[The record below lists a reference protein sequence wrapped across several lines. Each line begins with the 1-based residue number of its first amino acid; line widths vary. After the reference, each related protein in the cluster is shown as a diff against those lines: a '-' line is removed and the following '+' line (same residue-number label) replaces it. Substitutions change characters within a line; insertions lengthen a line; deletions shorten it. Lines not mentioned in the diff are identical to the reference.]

1 MKNKIIFI
9 LLFISAII
17 YSKTVVPISL
27 TALPKKA
34 QEFIEWVYPQIP
46 AEEIKMD
53 KGIYTVKLVNNAK
66 ISFTADGNWIKIDGY
81 YNYVSEK
88 VLPEAV
94 INSINSINSFLANS
108 KIVDIEKKSGAY
120 KIRFSDRK
128 VIRITESGNI
138 IYQ

>member
-9 LLFISAII
+9 LLFVFATII
-17 YSKTVVPISL
+17 YAKPKISP
-27 TALPKKA
+27 TSLPKNA

-46 AEEIKMD
+46 IEEMKMD
-53 KGIYTVKLVNNAK
+53 KSVYTVKLMNDAK

-81 YNYVSEK
+81 YNYVPEK

-94 INSINSINSFLANS
+94 INSINSFLSNS
-108 KIVDIEKKSGAY
+108 KISDVEKKAGVY

-128 VIRITESGNI
+128 VIRITDSGNI
-138 IYQ
+138 IYQGF

>member
-9 LLFISAII
+9 LLFVFATII
-17 YSKTVVPISL
+17 YAKPKISP
-27 TALPKKA
+27 TSLPKNA

-46 AEEIKMD
+46 IEEMKMD
-53 KGIYTVKLVNNAK
+53 KSVYTVKLANDAK

-81 YNYVSEK
+81 YNYVPEK

-94 INSINSINSFLANS
+94 INSINSFLANS
-108 KIVDIEKKSGAY
+108 KIVDVEKKAGVY

-128 VIRITESGNI
+128 VIRITDSGNI
-138 IYQ
+138 IYQGF

>member
-9 LLFISAII
+9 LLFISAVI

-27 TALPKKA
+27 TALPKNA
-34 QEFIEWVYPQIP
+34 QEFIESIYPQIP

-81 YNYVSEK
+81 YNYVPEK

-94 INSINSINSFLANS
+94 INSINSFLANS

-120 KIRFSDRK
+120 KIRFSNRK

-138 IYQ
+138 IYQGF

>member
-9 LLFISAII
+9 LLFISAVI

-27 TALPKKA
+27 TALPKNA

-53 KGIYTVKLVNNAK
+53 KGIYMVKLVNNAK
-66 ISFTADGNWIKIDGY
+66 ISFTADGNWIKIDSY
-81 YNYVSEK
+81 YNYVPEK

-94 INSINSINSFLANS
+94 INSINSFLANS

-138 IYQ
+138 IYQGF

>member
-9 LLFISAII
+9 LLFVFATII
-17 YSKTVVPISL
+17 YAKPKISP
-27 TALPKKA
+27 TSLPKNA

-46 AEEIKMD
+46 IEEMKMD
-53 KGIYTVKLVNNAK
+53 KSVYTVKLVNDAK

-81 YNYVSEK
+81 YNYVPEK

-94 INSINSINSFLANS
+94 INSINSFLSNS
-108 KIVDIEKKSGAY
+108 KISDVEKKAGVY

-128 VIRITESGNI
+128 VIRITDSGNI
-138 IYQ
+138 IYQGF

>member
-9 LLFISAII
+9 LLFVFATVI
-17 YSKTVVPISL
+17 YAKPKIPPTS
-27 TALPKKA
+27 LPKNA

-66 ISFTADGNWIKIDGY
+66 ISFTVDGNWIKIDGY
-81 YNYVSEK
+81 YNYVPEK
-88 VLPEAV
+88 VLPETV
-94 INSINSINSFLANS
+94 INSINSFLANS
-108 KIVDIEKKSGAY
+108 KIVDIEKKSGFY

-128 VIRITESGNI
+128 FIRITESGNI
-138 IYQ
+138 IYQGF